1 VVGGTALLYTFFD
14 AIVERISL
22 NSAAFVRILH
32 SFPGPFDS
40 SMTNALIVLA
50 LAGLGAYI
58 IRRMVRHAHT
68 GRGVDLGSLS
78 TGWIA
83 EHRREEPR

>member
-1 VVGGTALLYTFFD
+1 
-14 AIVERISL
+14 L
-22 NSAAFVRILH
+22 NSSAFVRILH
-32 SFPGPFDS
+32 SFSEFLGS

-50 LAGLGAYI
+50 LAGVGAYI
-58 IRRMVRHAHT
+58 IRRMLRHAST
-68 GRGVDLGSLS
+68 GRGIDLGSLS